1 MKKDLTTR
9 QKSFVKH
16 IASGNN
22 ATKSA
27 ELAGY
32 SKKSARFTASKLLT
46 NDNILQQLEE
56 LFAQAG
62 LSDEQLIDRLKTSID
77 AGLGQKA
84 NNSDAIKG
92 LKMAFELKN
101 RFPSTH
107 FKAEMIEEDSI
118 QMKLKSMTSE
128 ELIIFMEET
137 AIKTQEIVARLKA
150 RHNGDDRKSKGM
162 DSMEEKVATSATES
176 SFPKA
181 VGVSIASSSG

>member
-32 SKKSARFTASKLLT
+32 SKKSARFKASKLLT

-56 LFAQAG
+56 LFAKAG

-107 FKAEMIEEDSI
+107 FPPNFFAYENMH
-118 QMKLKSMTSE
+118 KSM
-128 ELIIFMEET
+128 
-137 AIKTQEIVARLKA
+137 
-150 RHNGDDRKSKGM
+150 N
-162 DSMEEKVATSATES
+162 
-176 SFPKA
+176 
-181 VGVSIASSSG
+181 

>member
-1 MKKDLTTR
+1 MKKNLTTR

-56 LFAQAG
+56 LFAKAG

-107 FKAEMIEEDSI
+107 FKAEITQEDELHMKFEQMSQEELANYLEETTAKTLELVA
-118 QMKLKSMTSE
+118 KLKKRRE
-128 ELIIFMEET
+128 DAQKVGEIKIMETKEVSL
-137 AIKTQEIVARLKA
+137 QPVRP
-150 RHNGDDRKSKGM
+150 D
-162 DSMEEKVATSATES
+162 
-176 SFPKA
+176 FPKA
-181 VGVSIASSSG
+181 VGVSVASNSG